1 MKVKSFTILM
11 VVLFVFSSCDQI
23 TSTNDSPNTND
34 SPKVN
39 SNIPITAINIAE
51 NSISI
56 VEGKSLKL
64 EYSVSPTNTTENYYL
79 STSNKYVATIDS
91 YGMITGISTGNA
103 IIKIYNSQ
111 NTIYDLCTVIVN
123 PKTYYVKEK
132 IIKNN
137 FESYISDVFYL
148 RNEDGSLYKNYM
160 KTNII
165 VIKILFTNNRL
176 KSVPIAPSFF
186 TLINNYDQHNHCYSY
201 GYDPDG
207 KFVSLNDRFDM
218 VSGTSRTMYFAFCDY
233 SEIVNSNYRINCE
246 NNHNYDFNVSFSL
259 SEIR

>member
-1 MKVKSFTILM
+1 MGKVSKFLVLITVGLIL
-11 VVLFVFSSCDQI
+11 LSCSLPDVSI
-23 TSTNDSPNTND
+23 T
-34 SPKVN
+34 
-39 SNIPITAINIAE
+39 
-51 NSISI
+51 SISI
-56 VEGKSLKL
+56 TSDTLTMEEGETQQLN
-64 EYSVSPTNTTENYYL
+64 YSVLPSNRTETFYL
-79 STSNKYVATIDS
+79 STTNKFVVQIDGNGIITAVAPGT
-91 YGMITGISTGNA
+91 A
-103 IIKIYNSQ
+103 VIKIYNSS
-111 NTIYDLCTVIVN
+111 NTIFDTCTVIVN

-148 RNEDGSLYKNYM
+148 RNEDGSLDKNYM

-176 KSVPIAPSFF
+176 ESVPIAPSFF

>member
-1 MKVKSFTILM
+1 MKIKIILLM
-11 VVLFVFSSCDQI
+11 LVICLFYGCDQS
-23 TSTNDSPNTND
+23 TSSN
-34 SPKVN
+34 N
-39 SNIPITAINIAE
+39 SIKENNSIPITTISITDD
-51 NSISI
+51 SISLI
-56 VEGKSLKL
+56 EGDCLAL
-64 EYSVSPTNTTENYYL
+64 NYSVLPINNTEEYYL
-79 STSNKYVATIDS
+79 STSNKYIATIDG

-148 RNEDGSLYKNYM
+148 RNEDGSLDKNYM

-176 KSVPIAPSFF
+176 ESVPIDPSFF